1 MGYQNLRSFKQS
13 IFDFERFYKKE
24 FFEFKNNFD
33 SEIFEKVLKS
43 FLILSLENKKGR
55 FEKEILNFKLDEL
68 EPMTDEEKRKRAL
81 QHLLSFVGEDAQ
93 KFQKK
98 YQIRLNEYI
107 FSKDLWNQILN
118 LNILND
124 EIINKELYEIYF
136 RFKKDQPTWF
146 KLMNF
151 FDLDEIQFDHLV
163 QLAKEEIEQDQLKNT
178 TDILHTISMLIYLEH
193 HSLICFSVED
203 LIVQTLDHIKN
214 IFEINETMKK
224 IEDYNFREYS
234 GQYGFYAKE
243 IDLFISL
250 MNDIVQAYEDK
261 YSERDETRVKELLEL
276 MEENGWLFYERISLT
291 NSFENYYYNYPILK
305 KIEAEE
311 FAQKLCTVNT
321 SNTNSILYGLSN
333 RYTTKGHINMYAE
346 EKNWFDNVEN
356 SIRKEILPSA
366 NKILRAKINLTILPK
381 ILQIKEDAT

>member
-1 MGYQNLRSFKQS
+1 
-13 IFDFERFYKKE
+13 
-24 FFEFKNNFD
+24 
-33 SEIFEKVLKS
+33 
-43 FLILSLENKKGR
+43 
-55 FEKEILNFKLDEL
+55 
-68 EPMTDEEKRKRAL
+68 
-81 QHLLSFVGEDAQ
+81 
-93 KFQKK
+93 
-98 YQIRLNEYI
+98 
-107 FSKDLWNQILN
+107 
-118 LNILND
+118 
-124 EIINKELYEIYF
+124 
-136 RFKKDQPTWF
+136 
-146 KLMNF
+146 MNF

-214 IFEINETMKK
+214 TFEINETMKK

-243 IDLFISL
+243 LDLFISL